1 MFELTMEEYK
11 SLRSQNVTLEIYG
24 RGKFSKYAPF
34 AFTEQGVAMLAS
46 VLSSAKAIEI
56 NIQIVRAFVLTRQYA
71 LTNKDLSDQLKGLE
85 IKYDQQFNDV
95 YEVLNYLLKEE
106 QQEEEQLV
114 REKIGFKNH
123 N

>member
-11 SLRSQNVTLEIYG
+11 SLRSHFVTLEIYG